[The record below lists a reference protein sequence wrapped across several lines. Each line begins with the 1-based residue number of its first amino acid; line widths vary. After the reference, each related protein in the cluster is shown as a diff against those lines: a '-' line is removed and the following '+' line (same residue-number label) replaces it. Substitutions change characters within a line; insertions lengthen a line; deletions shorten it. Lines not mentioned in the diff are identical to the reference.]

1 MLEHPCEVVGDE
13 DSVKSSRKCGVDI
26 GLWAVADHPGC
37 TRVAG
42 VMTGDSAVGVA
53 VLFSKNFDRGEVGSK
68 AGALK
73 LVGLLGV
80 VSFSNKD
87 EAMPSGEVG
96 EGGLD
101 GGEKLDLMLGDGLG
115 EAKDALVLFWCDGSV
130 GELFEAV
137 DERAT
142 KTVEPV
148 AVGRDGGVF
157 AVVKMLANLFGRVDT
172 MVEVGDKRSDSTLEV
187 DVVLPQRIVRV
198 DEECLICRAAV
209 GRFEVAHMPII
220 EGSKRWYRCASMVV
234 QTKRFAGNTIMG
246 KSMVPWVIEFGT
258 SCKATLQFAENAGYD
273 EVVE

>member
-1 MLEHPCEVVGDE
+1 M
-13 DSVKSSRKCGVDI
+13 KSSRKCGVDI

-42 VMTGDSAVGVA
+42 VMTGDGAVGVA

-73 LVGLLGV
+73 LVGLLGM
-80 VSFSNKD
+80 VSFSDKD
-87 EAMPSGEVG
+87 EAMSGREVD

-101 GGEKLDLMLGDGLG
+101 CGEKLNLMLGDGLG

-130 GELFEAV
+130 GELLEAV

-157 AVVKMLANLFGRVDT
+157 AVVKMLANLLGRMHT
-172 MVEVGDKRSDSTLEV
+172 MVEVGDKRSDGTLEV
-187 DVVLPQRIVRV
+187 DVVLPQRVVRV
-198 DEECLICRAAV
+198 DEQCLIGGAV
-209 GRFEVAHMPII
+209 GLFEVAHMPII
-220 EGSKRWYRCASMVV
+220 EGRKQWYRCASMVV

-246 KSMVPWVIEFGT
+246 KSMVPWVIEYGT
-258 SCKATLQFAENAGYD
+258 SCKATLRFAENAGYD

>member
-1 MLEHPCEVVGDE
+1 
-13 DSVKSSRKCGVDI
+13 
-26 GLWAVADHPGC
+26 
-37 TRVAG
+37 
-42 VMTGDSAVGVA
+42 
-53 VLFSKNFDRGEVGSK
+53 VLFSKNFDRGKVGSK

-73 LVGLLGV
+73 LVGLLGM
-80 VSFSNKD
+80 VSFSDKD
-87 EAMPSGEVG
+87 EAMSGREVD

-101 GGEKLDLMLGDGLG
+101 CGEKLDLMLGDGLG

-130 GELFEAV
+130 GELLEAV

-157 AVVKMLANLFGRVDT
+157 AMVKMLANLLGRVHT

-187 DVVLPQRIVRV
+187 DVVLPQRVVRV
-198 DEECLICRAAV
+198 DEQCLICGTAV
-209 GRFEVAHMPII
+209 GRFEVAHIPII
-220 EGSKRWYRCASMVV
+220 EGRKRWYRCASMVV
-234 QTKRFAGNTIMG
+234 QTKRFVGNTIMG

-258 SCKATLQFAENAGYD
+258 SCKATLRFAENAGYD